1 MDLMSTITSKG
12 QTTIPRK
19 VRDALGLGP
28 RQRIVYQIHGDNVRI
43 RSAGGSL
50 MAVAG
55 ALTDDKPALG
65 HKQERASYRKARE
78 KRYKTSA

>member
-1 MDLMSTITSKG
+1 MDLMSTMTSKG

-28 RQRIVYQIHGDNVRI
+28 RQRIVYQIEGDSVRI
-43 RSAGGSL
+43 HSAGGSL

-55 ALTDDKPALG
+55 ALADNNPPLG
-65 HKQERASYRKARE
+65 REQERVVYRKARGA
-78 KRYKTSA
+78 RYKTST